1 MTERQLTMTMLP
13 EKHASSL
20 VLRLVGSTRVRIGF
34 MLMLAVVALA
44 IAGPFFAPYGPT
56 ELVGVPFDIP
66 QRDFLLGTDTLGRD
80 VLSRF
85 LWGGRS
91 LVWMSLAA
99 TAIALTLATT
109 LGMSAAYFKG
119 RVDDAIMR
127 LIDLK
132 LAFPSIVVALL
143 FVTMFGSGKLL
154 LVLLVG
160 ISLAPTGARVVRGAA
175 LSVVGREFVQH
186 AQAIGVPSYR
196 ILLRDVLPNITSPLL
211 VEVGLR
217 LMWAISALAGLNFL
231 GYGIQSPE
239 ADWGLM
245 INENRNAL
253 SIQPWAVLAPVAAIA
268 IFTIGGNIFAEG
280 IARVVG
286 RTDKEEAQ

>member
-1 MTERQLTMTMLP
+1 MTEVKITMRLP
-13 EKHASSL
+13 EEKARNPVIERL
-20 VLRLVGSTRVRIGF
+20 LRSGRVQIGLSI
-34 MLMLAVVALA
+34 MLSVVALA
-44 IAGPFFAPYGPT
+44 ILGPFLAPYGPT
-56 ELVGVPFDIP
+56 ELVGMPFDVP
-66 QRDFLLGTDTLGRD
+66 QPDFLLGTDALGRD

-91 LVWMSLAA
+91 LVWMSLTATFIALSLA
-99 TAIALTLATT
+99 TA
-109 LGMSAAYFKG
+109 LGLSAAYFKG
-119 RVDDAIMR
+119 WVDELIMR
-127 LIDLK
+127 IIDLK
-132 LAFPSIVVALL
+132 LAFPTVVMALL
-143 FVTMFGSGKLL
+143 FVTMFGTGKLL
-154 LVLLVG
+154 LVVLVG
-160 ISLAPTGARVVRGAA
+160 ISLTPTGARVIRGSA

-186 AQAIGVPSYR
+186 AQSIGVPSHR
-196 ILLRDVLPNITSPLL
+196 ILLREVLPNITSPLL

-253 SIQPWAVLAPVAAIA
+253 SIQPWAVLAPIAAIA
-268 IFTIGGNIFAEG
+268 AFTIAGNIFAEG

-286 RTDKEEAQ
+286 RTDGE

>member
-1 MTERQLTMTMLP
+1 
-13 EKHASSL
+13 
-20 VLRLVGSTRVRIGF
+20 
-34 MLMLAVVALA
+34 MLMVVGIAVF
-44 IAGPFFAPYGPT
+44 GPLFAPYGPT

-66 QRDFLLGTDTLGRD
+66 QQDYLLGTDALGRD

-91 LVWMSLAA
+91 LVWMALGATSIALVLA
-99 TAIALTLATT
+99 TA
-109 LGMSAAYFKG
+109 LGVSAAYFKG
-119 RVDDAIMR
+119 RVDEAIMR

-132 LAFPSIVVALL
+132 LAFPTVVMALL
-143 FVTMFGSGKLL
+143 FVTMFGTGKLL
-154 LVLLVG
+154 LVVIVG
-160 ISLAPTGARVVRGAA
+160 LSLTPTGARVIRGAA
-175 LSVVGREFVQH
+175 LSVVDREFIEH
-186 AQAIGVPSYR
+186 SKSIGMPTHR
-196 ILLRDVLPNITSPLL
+196 ILLSEVLPNITSPLL

-231 GYGIQSPE
+231 GYGVQSPE

-253 SIQPWAVLAPVAAIA
+253 SIQPWAVLAPIIAIA
-268 IFTIGGNIFAEG
+268 SFTIAGNIFAEG

-286 RTDKEEAQ
+286 RTEGN